1 MSIPE
6 DAPVSLLEG
15 LQWVLENSGYETD
28 LIRADEVP
36 EHPFEE
42 LLVSYRGEEEPP
54 PLAVRLV
61 FASEVSAGLNKQPL
75 PDTAETFTAD
85 MLQILI
91 NLPLIPSSAQDAD
104 LEILLN
110 HVNLSLPQGRFVC
123 PEKEGLVFQD
133 TLPLIR
139 QQVAAGLVAEAI
151 EMSGFLAGRFYP
163 AFARLVQQ
171 GEAPAH
177 ILTDYPLGGL

>member
-28 LIRADEVP
+28 LIRANEVP

-61 FASEVSAGLNKQPL
+61 FASEVAAGLQTQP
-75 PDTAETFTAD
+75 PEEEAAFTAD
-85 MLQILI
+85 MLQILV
-91 NLPLIPSSAQDAD
+91 NLPLVPVPEHDAE
-104 LEILLN
+104 LEVLLN
-110 HVNLSLPQGRFVC
+110 HFNLSLPQGRFVC
-123 PEKEGLVFQD
+123 PEKEGLLYQD

-163 AFARLVQQ
+163 GFARLVLG
-171 GEAPAH
+171 GETAAE
-177 ILTDYPLGGL
+177 IVSDYPLGGL